1 MRRARTLF
9 AGTMLFVALAFLAG
23 PGARAQDQSQS
34 QSQSQPQEDQ
44 NQPQKDQPQ
53 PKKKGGFFKGL
64 KAVTGQSSE
73 QTEDTAAAGS
83 KSVGEGAQIAAVTP
97 TAQARGKVTAM
108 ENYSVPDKDLKKFQ
122 EDGKLVPK
130 Q

>member
-9 AGTMLFVALAFLAG
+9 AGTMLFVVLAFLAG

-34 QSQSQPQEDQ
+34 QPQEDQ
-44 NQPQKDQPQ
+44 NPPQKDQPQ

-64 KAVTGQSSE
+64 KAVTGESSE
-73 QTEDTAAAGS
+73 QTEATAAAGS
-83 KSVGEGAQIAAVTP
+83 KSVGEGAKIADVKP
-97 TAQARGKVTAM
+97 TASDRGKVTAM
-108 ENYSVPDKDLKKFQ
+108 ENYSVPEKDLKKFQ